1 MSPVA
6 EGALMGI
13 ACAAAFAAGVLGM
26 GLAGSWRAAARRRA
40 ARARALDEALP
51 LEGAGSLE
59 RGVIRLAMRLGHPGR
74 GAPPRAPARTP
85 RRGRKESSSA
95 DLVKRAG
102 LEGRVDE
109 DGLRAARLRLAGMGA
124 AAGAVVGAVISLE
137 MGLLLAAVAAAA
149 GLYAPTWALRRLERE
164 RALELERS
172 LPEML
177 EVVALGLR
185 SGLSFDR
192 SFQLYSMHFPS
203 SFARSCASAQKS
215 WSLGLRTRDEALRE
229 LAQSYRSDQLE
240 RTAERIVRSLRF
252 GSALAPDLEAAA
264 AEARARRRSQVEER
278 VAKAPVKMMVPT
290 GALILPA
297 MLILILGPILLEL
310 MQG

>member
-13 ACAAAFAAGVLGM
+13 ACAAAFAAGVMGM

-40 ARARALDEALP
+40 ARVRALDEALP
-51 LEGAGSLE
+51 LEGAGGLE

-74 GAPPRAPARTP
+74 GAPPRAPARTL
-85 RRGRKESSSA
+85 RRGRKGSSST

-192 SFQLYSMHFPS
+192 SLQLYSMHFPS

>member
-40 ARARALDEALP
+40 ARVRALDEALP
-51 LEGAGSLE
+51 LEGAGGLE

-85 RRGRKESSSA
+85 RRGRKGSSST

>member
-51 LEGAGSLE
+51 LEGAGGLE

-85 RRGRKESSSA
+85 RRGRKESSST

>member
-51 LEGAGSLE
+51 LEGAGGLE

-109 DGLRAARLRLAGMGA
+109 DGLRAARLRLAGMGT

-192 SFQLYSMHFPS
+192 SFQLYSMHFSS

>member
-13 ACAAAFAAGVLGM
+13 ACAAAFAAGVMGM

-40 ARARALDEALP
+40 ARVRALDEALP
-51 LEGAGSLE
+51 LEGAGGLE

-85 RRGRKESSSA
+85 RRGRKGSSST

-215 WSLGLRTRDEALRE
+215 WSLGLRTRDAALRE

>member
-13 ACAAAFAAGVLGM
+13 ACAAAFATGVMGM

-40 ARARALDEALP
+40 ARVRALDEALP
-51 LEGAGSLE
+51 LEGAGGLE

-74 GAPPRAPARTP
+74 GAPPRAPARTL
-85 RRGRKESSSA
+85 RRGRKGSSST

>member
-51 LEGAGSLE
+51 LEGAGGLE

-85 RRGRKESSSA
+85 RRGRKGSSAA

>member
-51 LEGAGSLE
+51 LEGAGGLE

-74 GAPPRAPARTP
+74 GAPPRAPARTL
-85 RRGRKESSSA
+85 RRGRKGSSST

-240 RTAERIVRSLRF
+240 RTADRIVRSLRF

>member
-51 LEGAGSLE
+51 LEWAGGLE

-85 RRGRKESSSA
+85 RRGRKGSSST

>member
-13 ACAAAFAAGVLGM
+13 ACTAAFAAGVLGM
-26 GLAGSWRAAARRRA
+26 GLAGSWRAAVRRRA
-40 ARARALDEALP
+40 ARALDEALP
-51 LEGAGSLE
+51 LEGAGGLE

>member
-13 ACAAAFAAGVLGM
+13 ACAAAFAAGVMGM

-40 ARARALDEALP
+40 ARVRALDEALP
-51 LEGAGSLE
+51 LEGAGGLE

-85 RRGRKESSSA
+85 RRGRKGSSSA
-95 DLVKRAG
+95 YLVKRAG

>member
-51 LEGAGSLE
+51 LEGAGGLE
-59 RGVIRLAMRLGHPGR
+59 RGVVRLAMRLGHPGR

>member
-13 ACAAAFAAGVLGM
+13 ACAAAFAAGVMGM

-51 LEGAGSLE
+51 LEGAGGLE

-74 GAPPRAPARTP
+74 GAPPRAPARTL
-85 RRGRKESSSA
+85 RRGRKGSSST

>member
-40 ARARALDEALP
+40 ARVRALDEALP
-51 LEGAGSLE
+51 LEGAGGLE

-85 RRGRKESSSA
+85 RRGRKGSSST

-192 SFQLYSMHFPS
+192 SFQLYSMHFLS

>member
-13 ACAAAFAAGVLGM
+13 ACAAAFAAGVMGM

-40 ARARALDEALP
+40 ARVRALDEALP
-51 LEGAGSLE
+51 LEGAGGLE

-85 RRGRKESSSA
+85 RRGRKGSSST

>member
-13 ACAAAFAAGVLGM
+13 ACAAAFVAGVLGM

-40 ARARALDEALP
+40 ARVRALDEALP
-51 LEGAGSLE
+51 LEGAGGLE

-85 RRGRKESSSA
+85 RRGRKGSSST

-264 AEARARRRSQVEER
+264 TEARARRRSQVEER

>member
-13 ACAAAFAAGVLGM
+13 ACAAAFAAGVMGM
-26 GLAGSWRAAARRRA
+26 GLAGSRRAAARRRA
-40 ARARALDEALP
+40 ARVRALDEALP
-51 LEGAGSLE
+51 LEGAGGLE

-85 RRGRKESSSA
+85 RRGRKGSSST

>member
-51 LEGAGSLE
+51 LEGAGGLE

-85 RRGRKESSSA
+85 RRGRRGSSST

>member
-13 ACAAAFAAGVLGM
+13 ACAAAFAAGVMGM

-40 ARARALDEALP
+40 ARVRALDEALP
-51 LEGAGSLE
+51 LEGAGGLE

-74 GAPPRAPARTP
+74 GAPPRAPARTL
-85 RRGRKESSSA
+85 RRGRKGSSST

>member
-13 ACAAAFAAGVLGM
+13 ACAAAFAAGVMGM

-40 ARARALDEALP
+40 ARVRALDEALP
-51 LEGAGSLE
+51 LEGAGGLE
-59 RGVIRLAMRLGHPGR
+59 RGVIRLAMRLGHPVR

-85 RRGRKESSSA
+85 RRGRKGSSST

>member
-51 LEGAGSLE
+51 LEGAGGLE

-290 GALILPA
+290 GTLILPA

>member
-13 ACAAAFAAGVLGM
+13 ACAAAFAAGVMGM

-40 ARARALDEALP
+40 ARVRALDEALP
-51 LEGAGSLE
+51 LEGAGGLE

-74 GAPPRAPARTP
+74 GAPPRAPARTL
-85 RRGRKESSSA
+85 RRGRKGSSST

-149 GLYAPTWALRRLERE
+149 GLSAPTWALRRLERE

-203 SFARSCASAQKS
+203 SFARSCASAQKT

>member
-51 LEGAGSLE
+51 LEGAGGLE

-185 SGLSFDR
+185 SDLSFDR

>member
-13 ACAAAFAAGVLGM
+13 ACAAAFAAGVMGM
-26 GLAGSWRAAARRRA
+26 GLAGSWHAAARRRA
-40 ARARALDEALP
+40 ARVRALDEALP
-51 LEGAGSLE
+51 LEGAGGLE

-74 GAPPRAPARTP
+74 GAPPRAPARTL
-85 RRGRKESSSA
+85 RRGRKGSSST

-124 AAGAVVGAVISLE
+124 AVGAVISLE

>member
-26 GLAGSWRAAARRRA
+26 GFAGSWRAAARRRA
-40 ARARALDEALP
+40 ARVRALDEALP
-51 LEGAGSLE
+51 LEGAGGLE

-85 RRGRKESSSA
+85 RRGRKGSSST

>member
-51 LEGAGSLE
+51 LEGAGGLE

-85 RRGRKESSSA
+85 RRGRKGSSST

-109 DGLRAARLRLAGMGA
+109 DGLRAARLRLASMGA

>member
-51 LEGAGSLE
+51 LEGAGGLE

-149 GLYAPTWALRRLERE
+149 GLYTPTWALRRLERE

>member
-51 LEGAGSLE
+51 LEGAGGLE

-85 RRGRKESSSA
+85 RRGRKGSSSTY
-95 DLVKRAG
+95 LVKRAG

>member
-51 LEGAGSLE
+51 LEGAGGLE

-74 GAPPRAPARTP
+74 RASPRAPARTP
-85 RRGRKESSSA
+85 RRGRKGSSST

>member
-13 ACAAAFAAGVLGM
+13 ACAAAFAAGVMGM

-51 LEGAGSLE
+51 LEGAGGLE

-74 GAPPRAPARTP
+74 GAPPRAPARTL
-85 RRGRKESSSA
+85 RRGRKGSSST

-102 LEGRVDE
+102 LEERVDE

-149 GLYAPTWALRRLERE
+149 GLYAPTWALRRLERK

-215 WSLGLRTRDEALRE
+215 WSLGLRTRDAALRE

>member
-13 ACAAAFAAGVLGM
+13 ACAAAFAAGVMGM

-51 LEGAGSLE
+51 LEGAGGLE

-74 GAPPRAPARTP
+74 GAPPRAPARTL
-85 RRGRKESSSA
+85 RRGRKGSSSTG
-95 DLVKRAG
+95 LVTRAG

>member
-51 LEGAGSLE
+51 LEGAGGLE

>member
-13 ACAAAFAAGVLGM
+13 ACAAAFVAGVLGM

-40 ARARALDEALP
+40 ARVRALDEALP
-51 LEGAGSLE
+51 LEGAGGLE

-85 RRGRKESSSA
+85 RRGRKGSSAA

-164 RALELERS
+164 RAFELERS

>member
-13 ACAAAFAAGVLGM
+13 ACAAAFAAGVMGM

-51 LEGAGSLE
+51 LEGAGGLE

-74 GAPPRAPARTP
+74 GAPPRAPARTL
-85 RRGRKESSSA
+85 RRGRKGSSST

-290 GALILPA
+290 GSLILPA

>member
-13 ACAAAFAAGVLGM
+13 ACAAAFAAGVMGM

-51 LEGAGSLE
+51 LEGAGDLE

-74 GAPPRAPARTP
+74 GAPPRAPARTL
-85 RRGRKESSSA
+85 RRGRKGSSST

>member
-51 LEGAGSLE
+51 LEGAGGLE

-109 DGLRAARLRLAGMGA
+109 NGLRAARLRLAGMGA